1 MNGMKRSSILLS
13 IAALATVLALS
24 GCDTFESRAHEKAA
38 VYQSLPPATQQ
49 RLHRGQIS
57 VGDSQDMVYIA
68 LGYPDEVRQVAT
80 PRGVQ
85 TVWIYRTY
93 WQQYEGSAW
102 VGWHRTIVPMA
113 NGRGYY
119 IVHEPVTEDVYS
131 THADEIIRVTFQNG
145 VVSAVAQQR
154 R

>member
-1 MNGMKRSSILLS
+1 MMTRSTLLVS
-13 IAALATVLALS
+13 VAAIAAALALS
-24 GCDTFESRAHEKAA
+24 GCDTFASRAHEKAA

-57 VGDSQDMVYIA
+57 VGDSKDMVYIA
-68 LGYPDEVRQVAT
+68 LGYPDEVRQMAT
-80 PRGVQ
+80 AQGVQ

-93 WQQYEGSAW
+93 WQQYEGSEW

-119 IVHEPVTEDVYS
+119 VVHEPVTEDVYS
-131 THADEIIRVTFQNG
+131 THADEVIRVTFVNG
-145 VVSAVAQQR
+145 VVAAVQQQR
-154 R
+154 L